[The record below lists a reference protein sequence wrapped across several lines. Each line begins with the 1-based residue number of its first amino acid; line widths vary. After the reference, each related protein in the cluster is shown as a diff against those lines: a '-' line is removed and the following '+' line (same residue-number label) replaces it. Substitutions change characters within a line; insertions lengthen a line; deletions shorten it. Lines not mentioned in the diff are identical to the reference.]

1 MVEKRVKKFGQGS
14 PPPLFRAMP
23 ERKRFFFHDGFPY
36 ADSVHYEDIVSRY
49 QPEHWGFEGILPRE
63 EEVAPGRDIS
73 QSCLP

>member
-1 MVEKRVKKFGQGS
+1 MVEKGSKNLGRGPPPFFGQC
-14 PPPLFRAMP
+14 PK
-23 ERKRFFFHDGFPY
+23 ENIFFHEGFPY

-49 QPEHWGFEGILPRE
+49 QPEHWGFEGILPRK